1 MSEQKTIE
9 ESINDLKNMLNLARA
24 EPGNIDGKEIENLLE
39 RAKNIKKTIESTS
52 IGAEAAASLGLS
64 ENVFSNKK
72 LNDNY
77 SDLDQLEKI
86 TNIVRM
92 ISVDAKELN
101 RYAIEVNTDEVSN
114 QTLQNTSN
122 AVLQL
127 VLSLYSSLLIKLT

>member
-24 EPGNIDGKEIENLLE
+24 EPGNIDGKELESLLE
-39 RAKNIKKTIESTS
+39 RAKNVRKAIERTAV
-52 IGAEAAASLGLS
+52 GAEAAASLGLS
-64 ENVFSNKK
+64 EDVFLNNK

-101 RYAIEVNTDEVSN
+101 RYAIEVNTGEVSN
-114 QTLQNTSN
+114 QTLLNTSN

-127 VLSLYSSLLIKLT
+127 VLSLYSSLLVKLT